1 MRRVLPSAAI
11 GHTNH
16 QSKGSRF
23 MWKIINSPII
33 IMTLVLVSLFSYDQL
48 RENTASSEIRAVY
61 EELISISEDA
71 KDDLERKKLIE
82 GFVKEAGKQIKEG
95 FGSFNNEEDKKK
107 KAEENKHFF
116 ETKKLV
122 LTSPPKIVEN
132 TQHSN
137 IQKTVIYQV
146 KNDSQEYLNKVA
158 HTIELYNQNELVDV
172 KDEWGNIKL
181 APGESKS
188 YSYNVYNRE
197 LAFDSVK
204 ITVNDISIMEV
215 AK

>member
-1 MRRVLPSAAI
+1 
-11 GHTNH
+11 
-16 QSKGSRF
+16 

-116 ETKKLV
+116 ETKRLV

-146 KNDSQEYLNKVA
+146 KNDSQEYLDKVA

>member
-1 MRRVLPSAAI
+1 
-11 GHTNH
+11 
-16 QSKGSRF
+16 

-95 FGSFNNEEDKKK
+95 FGSFDNEEDKKK

-122 LTSPPKIVEN
+122 LTSLPKIVEN

>member
-1 MRRVLPSAAI
+1 
-11 GHTNH
+11 
-16 QSKGSRF
+16 

-33 IMTLVLVSLFSYDQL
+33 ITTLVLVSLFSYDQL

-95 FGSFNNEEDKKK
+95 FGSFNNEEDQKK

-122 LTSPPKIVEN
+122 LTSLPKIVEN

>member
-1 MRRVLPSAAI
+1 
-11 GHTNH
+11 
-16 QSKGSRF
+16 

-122 LTSPPKIVEN
+122 LTSLPKIVEN

>member
-1 MRRVLPSAAI
+1 
-11 GHTNH
+11 
-16 QSKGSRF
+16 

-33 IMTLVLVSLFSYDQL
+33 ITTLVLVSLFSYDQL
-48 RENTASSEIRAVY
+48 RENTVSSEIRAVY

-122 LTSPPKIVEN
+122 LTSLPKIVEN